1 MPGLL
6 KSVCKTYFKE
16 FLVGRLW
23 EGVVHNINS
32 PLQIASM
39 NLEILKMQKDSG
51 SAFPEPIWERIEQI
65 TDSIDR
71 IQHITN
77 ILVKRKEFGE
87 SGPTAVILEEI
98 IRNEL
103 EFWIADLF
111 FKHNIKKDVVLGEKA
126 SVVVVDA
133 PMLIDLI
140 DAVFALQI
148 SMMKHSQGQE
158 HTFSI
163 KKMEDHH
170 EGVVSLVFDRSG
182 PPFDMDPT
190 GIECPETQ
198 DQEFFRLCTDVM
210 YDAAS
215 RIGCKVH
222 VKDASIVLVLP
233 KSPRS

>member
-1 MPGLL
+1 MSGIF
-6 KSVCKTYFKE
+6 KSICKTYFKE

-51 SAFPEPIWERIEQI
+51 SAFPEPIWERVKQI

-77 ILVKRKEFGE
+77 VLVKRKEFGD

-111 FKHNIKKDVVLGEKA
+111 FKHNIKKELDLGERD

-133 PMLIDLI
+133 PILIDLI

-148 SMMKHSQGQE
+148 SMMKLSE
-158 HTFSI
+158 EVDLRFSI
-163 KKMEDHH
+163 RKKEPGRRHNI
-170 EGVVSLVFDRSG
+170 FD
-182 PPFDMDPT
+182 
-190 GIECPETQ
+190 
-198 DQEFFRLCTDVM
+198 L
-210 YDAAS
+210 
-215 RIGCKVH
+215 
-222 VKDASIVLVLP
+222 
-233 KSPRS
+233 